1 VLLFDFRFACRCK
14 LRLARCCQFLLLP
27 WSRFLMLSWL
37 GVGLLSGLEA
47 LSARRRPESRFPLAC
62 SAPGQILV
70 LAPSDFSFSLSF
82 VFSSEQKCADPF
94 ASACA
99 PGYFSGFEFAASCGV
114 RALASIWFL
123 KPSVSLVRSFLLA
136 RPAPCPILFAVACF
150 CRLAIFS
157 SRSADL
163 HAPWFSLRANA
174 HRTVFFRDEDSSF
187 ALFFRLL
194 CDLVV
199 HVAIHFLLLY
209 RSRVIGLKNSS
220 FSRFFWVS
228 LVIYL

>member
-114 RALASIWFL
+114 R
-123 KPSVSLVRSFLLA
+123 SFLLA